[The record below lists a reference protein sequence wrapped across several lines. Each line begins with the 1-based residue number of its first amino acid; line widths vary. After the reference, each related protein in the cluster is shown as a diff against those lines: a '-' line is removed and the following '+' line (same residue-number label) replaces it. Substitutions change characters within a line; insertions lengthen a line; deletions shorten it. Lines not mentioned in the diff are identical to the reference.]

1 MMTRIGELA
10 SSEMESGVNEQ
21 LEGFLRIREVGT
33 VDGAPVVLL
42 GQLSPAEARA
52 HALAL
57 LEAAEAAEGD
67 SLVARAL
74 TELELDPAS
83 MGAFIV
89 RLRELRHA
97 DD

>member
-1 MMTRIGELA
+1 MTRIGDLV
-10 SSEMESGVNEQ
+10 SSEMESGVNDR
-21 LEGFLRIREVGT
+21 LEGFLRVRSEGT

-52 HALAL
+52 HALHL

-74 TELELDPAS
+74 TELELDQAS
-83 MGAFIV
+83 MGAFLV